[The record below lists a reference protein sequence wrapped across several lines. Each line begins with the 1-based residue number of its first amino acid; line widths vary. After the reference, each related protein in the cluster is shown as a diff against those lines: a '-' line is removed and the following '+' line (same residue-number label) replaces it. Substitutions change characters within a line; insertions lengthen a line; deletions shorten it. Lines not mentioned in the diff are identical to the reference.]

1 MQIID
6 LYPDFRRFWELARYR
21 PFPSQA
27 QLWREIYARPH
38 QEYLEPYLTGWADPG
53 LYLEGALL
61 RYPKTLPFIDR
72 LTQRVPALIEELA
85 PGAAAF
91 CDSIDDLDVIL
102 LAGFYTRAAITIRRE
117 NRLTLLLFL
126 ESFDGVDHVKT
137 LLARVLVRAFFLG
150 RDPAG
155 HGNKPYESLSFARN
169 LATSG
174 IEVIG
179 AGQLVPGLSMSEYV
193 TLSSH
198 PQGFE
203 WWQWCLSHEP
213 LLAERACA
221 VVDETGRGV
230 YEQFFGSA
238 AVLGRSRTG
247 RYLGWRILSQIGG
260 VSPKGAVEIASSP
273 DWPQGCVEVLERLAK
288 PRRRT
293 MPVSVGMFG

>member
-1 MQIID
+1 MQIVD

-38 QEYLEPYLTGWADPG
+38 QEFLEPYLNVWADPG
-53 LYLEGALL
+53 MHLEGALL
-61 RYPKTLPFIDR
+61 RYPKTLPLMDR
-72 LTQRVPALIEELA
+72 LAQRVPALIEELA
-85 PGAAAF
+85 PGAADY
-91 CDSIDDLDVIL
+91 CDSCDGLDVVL
-102 LAGFYTRAAITIRRE
+102 LAGLYTRASVTIRRE
-117 NRLTLLLFL
+117 NRLTLLIFL
-126 ESFDGVDHVKT
+126 ESFDGIDHVKA

-150 RDPAG
+150 REPGCHD
-155 HGNKPYESLSFARN
+155 KPYESLSFARN

-174 IEVIG
+174 VEAIG
-179 AGQLVPGLSMSEYV
+179 AGQLVPGLSLSEYV

-213 LLAERACA
+213 LLAARACM

-230 YEQFFGSA
+230 FEQFFGSA

-247 RYLGWRILSQIGG
+247 RYLGWRVLSELGG
-260 VSPKGAVEIASSP
+260 ASPKNAIGIASSP
-273 DWPQGCVEVLERLAK
+273 DWPQGCAEVLERLAK
-288 PRRRT
+288 PRIRT
-293 MPVSVGMFG
+293 TPVSVGLYG